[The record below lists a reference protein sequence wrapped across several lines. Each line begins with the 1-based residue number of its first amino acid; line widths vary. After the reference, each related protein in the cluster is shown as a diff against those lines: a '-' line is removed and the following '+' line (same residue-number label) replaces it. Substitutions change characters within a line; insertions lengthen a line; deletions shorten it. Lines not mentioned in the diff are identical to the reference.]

1 MNLSEPELL
10 ALIAQGEGRGLE
22 FKRGLPR
29 DEKLARTLCAFA
41 NTRGGWLLVGVNDN
55 GSLHLCPRPR
65 EVMADIRRVA
75 SELLSPALSLEV
87 TTVKCPSGTIV
98 AAHVNVSLARPH
110 CLLDGPRKAEI
121 VVRVGSSNRT
131 ARGATLDALHAGR
144 NQHGTCDALESRV
157 LKWIEERAR
166 FGAMPGG
173 DATPARFGQ
182 AQNIGVQRARKAFE
196 RLERNGLLVSHGM
209 GTNKIYALP

>member
-10 ALIAQGEGRGLE
+10 ALIAEGEGRGLE

-55 GSLHLCPRPR
+55 GSLHLCPRPP

-75 SELLSPALSLEV
+75 EELLSPPLKLE
-87 TTVKCPSGTIV
+87 TTAIKCRAGTIV

-110 CLLDGPRKAEI
+110 CVLGGARAEEV

-131 ARGATLDALHAGR
+131 AQGATLDALRAQRNAQHAG
-144 NQHGTCDALESRV
+144 DALEARV
-157 LKWIEERAR
+157 LAWIEERSR

-173 DATPARFGQ
+173 DATPAHFGQ
-182 AQNIGVQRARKAFE
+182 TQDIGVQRARKAFE
-196 RLERNGLLVSHGM
+196 RLERNGLLVSHGL
-209 GTNKIYALP
+209 GENKVYALP